1 MNPVKDIN
9 FAEDLVIFNG
19 DFQLVES
26 DDIHIENILKSNKGY
41 FFETPLIGVGIIS
54 ELKGS
59 KSSQE
64 LKQDIRRQLVL
75 DNFGVQKI
83 ELTEEGININAQR
96 LK

>member
-1 MNPVKDIN
+1 MEAVKDLN
-9 FAEDLVIFNG
+9 FLEDLVIVNG

-26 DDIHIENILKSNKGY
+26 DDIHIENILKANKGY
-41 FFETPLIGVGIIS
+41 FFETPLIGVGIIN

-59 KSSQE
+59 KSGQE

-75 DNFGVQKI
+75 DNFNVQKI
-83 ELTEEGININAQR
+83 EIDENGISINAQR

>member
-1 MNPVKDIN
+1 METAKDIK
-9 FAEDLVIFNG
+9 FIEDIVIVNG
-19 DFQLVES
+19 DFQLFES
-26 DDIHIENILKSNKGY
+26 DDTHIENILKANKGF
-41 FFETPLIGVGIIS
+41 FFETPLIGVGIIN

-64 LKQDIRRQLVL
+64 LKQDIRRQLVY

-83 ELTEEGININAQR
+83 ELTPVGINIIAKR